1 MAPNTAYAGGTF
13 ENDDL
18 LTWVELD
25 IRSGRGE
32 AIPTCTSASA
42 LYTFKHG
49 DVDVLLCLHPR
60 TIGAVCEKRAAR
72 LAFAVSNLVTR
83 SFPPHGVVALNG
95 DR

>member
-32 AIPTCTSASA
+32 AIPTCTSASV

-49 DVDVLLCLHPR
+49 DVDVLL
-60 TIGAVCEKRAAR
+60 
-72 LAFAVSNLVTR
+72 R
-83 SFPPHGVVALNG
+83 SVYIRERSVRFVRKELRGL
-95 DR
+95 RSR